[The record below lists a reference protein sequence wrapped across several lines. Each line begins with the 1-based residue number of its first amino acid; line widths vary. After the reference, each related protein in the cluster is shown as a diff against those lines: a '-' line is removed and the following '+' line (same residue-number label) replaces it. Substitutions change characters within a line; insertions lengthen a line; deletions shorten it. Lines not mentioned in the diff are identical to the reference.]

1 MGVLNLNSKLKMP
14 QFKILEQILLT
25 LPQIN
30 DLYIYISSIAL
41 SGNRDDN
48 IHIVRGVHYNEY
60 DRNGEFHFNIKIND
74 GGIISRNEYHVY
86 VQPIT
91 VPVGCQNK
99 LGILTMEADNSV
111 RLSTDKI
118 KCQCKASYVVT
129 GITTL

>member
-1 MGVLNLNSKLKMP
+1 MGVLNLNSKLKSP
-14 QFKILEQILLT
+14 QFKILEQILIT

-41 SGNRDDN
+41 SSNRDDN
-48 IHIVRGVHYNEY
+48 IHIVRGVHYN
-60 DRNGEFHFNIKIND
+60 DHDLNGEFHFNIKIND
-74 GGIISRNEYHVY
+74 NGHITPFEYHVY

-99 LGILTMEADNSV
+99 LGILTMGADNSV
-111 RLSTDKI
+111 NLSTDKI
-118 KCQCKASYVVT
+118 RCQCKASYVVT